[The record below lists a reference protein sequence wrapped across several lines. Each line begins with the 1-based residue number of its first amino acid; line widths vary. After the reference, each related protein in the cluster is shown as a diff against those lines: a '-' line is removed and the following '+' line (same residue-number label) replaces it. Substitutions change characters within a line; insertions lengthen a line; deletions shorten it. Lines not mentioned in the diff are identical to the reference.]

1 MDTENV
7 TALLHQIGQG
17 DPDAWSQLLP
27 LVYEELRE
35 IARRRIGN
43 DQEATLGSTA
53 LVHEAFLRMV
63 QPSPTFQ
70 DRKHFFAVA
79 ALAMRQILVD
89 YARRSHAEKRGGGR
103 PPLDLDDLKIGRM
116 DRVEEILFVDQSI
129 DRVRMIDDRAARVVE
144 LRYFGGFSV
153 EETAEI
159 LSIDPRTVKRDWR
172 KARAFLSVLFDE
184 TKGTPDEDN

>member
-1 MDTENV
+1 MDSENV

-43 DQEATLGSTA
+43 DQGATLGSTA

-63 QPSPTFQ
+63 QPAPTFE

-103 PPLDLDDLKIGRM
+103 PDLDLDDLEIGRM

-129 DRVRMIDDRAARVVE
+129 DRVRLIDERAARVVE

-159 LSIDPRTVKRDWR
+159 LAIDPRTVKRDWR

-184 TKGTPDEDN
+184 AMGTPDDSP